1 MTISSAKEPLHPQHD
16 EPTQTPSAHVYLMS
30 HDADGDHDLYWFGK
44 TPTPEGVLDVLN
56 HYNIPTRQD
65 VIEEFLASPTAL
77 RPDLNT
83 VNGQTYY
90 LARHPHHR
98 EPG

>member
-1 MTISSAKEPLHPQHD
+1 MTNNDMNP
-16 EPTQTPSAHVYLMS
+16 PTQSAHVFLMS
-30 HDADGDHDLYWFGK
+30 HGADGDRDIYWFGK
-44 TPTPEGVLDVLN
+44 TPTSEGVLDVLN
-56 HYNIPTRQD
+56 HYNLPTPKA
-65 VIEEFLASPTAL
+65 VIEKFLANPNAP
-77 RPDLNT
+77 RPDLDT